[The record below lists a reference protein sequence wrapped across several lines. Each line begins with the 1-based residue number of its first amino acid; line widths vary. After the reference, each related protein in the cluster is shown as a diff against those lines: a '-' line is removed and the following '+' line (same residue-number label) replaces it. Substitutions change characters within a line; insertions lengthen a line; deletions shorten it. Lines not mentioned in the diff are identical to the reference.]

1 MVVGLVWPASLLAGA
16 PTLYF
21 NQVLPAHPNDQV
33 LPAHPNDQVAYCM
46 LSFPQHHH
54 FYLRLFKYA
63 ELAVFYVGP
72 LVVQVVLYA
81 LVSRQLFMGSDKL
94 HRRLTVLDENGM
106 AKERWDLLTPA
117 GPSLAVWRHDRL

>member
-33 LPAHPNDQVAYCM
+33 AYCM
-46 LSFPQHHH
+46 LSFPKHHH

-63 ELAVFYVGP
+63 ELAVFYVSP

-106 AKERWDLLTPA
+106 AL
-117 GPSLAVWRHDRL
+117 SLIHI